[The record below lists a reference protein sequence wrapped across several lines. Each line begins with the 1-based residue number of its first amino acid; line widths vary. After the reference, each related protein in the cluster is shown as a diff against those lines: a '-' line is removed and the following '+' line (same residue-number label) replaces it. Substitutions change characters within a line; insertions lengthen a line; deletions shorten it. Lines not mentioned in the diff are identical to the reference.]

1 MSNFRA
7 EAEKRI
13 KEWKAKAES
22 HENKIQNTMK
32 AASEEI
38 NFLKKDQGDI
48 KKKYMELQMKNI
60 RLAADSKQNA
70 KNVKY
75 LQQQLISNRSAESI
89 VVSEAMRLVGVV
101 NSGAKN
107 PLDQSS
113 SIDNGSK

>member
-1 MSNFRA
+1 MSDFRA
-7 EAEKRI
+7 EAEKKM

-22 HENKIQNTMK
+22 NEKKIQNTMK
-32 AASEEI
+32 AASEGI
-38 NFLKKDQGDI
+38 NFLKQDQGEI

-70 KNVKY
+70 KNVAY

-107 PLDQSS
+107 LLDQSLPKEN
-113 SIDNGSK
+113 DGK